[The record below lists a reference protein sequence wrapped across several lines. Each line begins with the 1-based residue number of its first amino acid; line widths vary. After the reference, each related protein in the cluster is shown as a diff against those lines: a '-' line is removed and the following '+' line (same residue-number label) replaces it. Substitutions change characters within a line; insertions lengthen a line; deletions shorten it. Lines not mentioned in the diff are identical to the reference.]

1 MIFLGLDVGSTGC
14 KCAAYRD
21 DGTMAAIAYR
31 EYKTEAGHADMDADE
46 MFLSVGEV
54 ISDCASKVDRNEI
67 KAIAV
72 TSFGESTVAV
82 DKNGKTLSRFI
93 MYTDKRGM
101 PETEAVISKIG
112 YERIMYV
119 TCEKPDPMY
128 SLPKI
133 MWTLKNIPGVRV
145 NVYKFLQ
152 VSDFICFKLSGETK
166 VSATLACR
174 TMAYNV
180 EDKCWDNDL
189 LDAGGISAD
198 LMPEVVPCGSVVGD
212 VLPSVALSLG
222 IPAGIR
228 VINTSQDQVAAAV
241 GAGVLDEGQ
250 AVDGTGSVE
259 CITPVFGKI
268 IRNREFPGR
277 NFVCVPHAEKD
288 KYVTYAFNWAG
299 GVLLKWFRDCFASHM
314 KPEAK
319 SRGISVYR
327 MLDELC
333 PKEPS
338 DVIVIPHHMGA
349 GGTPDMVPSAKGTF
363 TGMTMKTT
371 VPDIYRA
378 TMEGLTFEM
387 MYNIESL
394 SDFGIGISSLKATGG
409 GASSPVWL
417 QLKADIL
424 GRSITPVKNDQ
435 AGTAGCAMMA
445 GVAVGMYAD
454 LHEAAKVFVRF
465 GETCYPDDR
474 TKDFYA
480 DKYGRYKQIRNSI
493 LNVWDQ

>member
-14 KCAAYRD
+14 KCAAFREN
-21 DGTMAAIAYR
+21 GNMSAIAYR
-31 EYKTEAGHADMDADE
+31 EYKIEAGHADMDADA
-46 MFLSVGEV
+46 MFSCVSEV
-54 ISDCASKVDRNEI
+54 ISECASKVEKNEI

-101 PETEAVISKIG
+101 PETESVINKIG
-112 YERIMYV
+112 YERIMYL

-133 MWTLKNIPGVRV
+133 MWTLNNIPGVRE

-152 VSDFICFKLSGETK
+152 VSDFICFKLSGEAK

-180 EDKCWDNDL
+180 EYKCWDNDL
-189 LDAGGISAD
+189 LAAGGISAD
-198 LMPEVVPCGSVVGD
+198 LMPEVVPCGSIVGD
-212 VLPSVALSLG
+212 VPSSVASSLG
-222 IPAGIR
+222 IPAGIK

-268 IRNREFPGR
+268 IRNREFPNR

-299 GVLLKWFRDCFASHM
+299 GVLLKWFRDCFASYM

-319 SRGISVYR
+319 SRGVSVYR

-333 PKEPS
+333 PAELS

-371 VPDIYRA
+371 MPDIYRA

-394 SDFGIGISSLKATGG
+394 ADFSINISSLKATGG
-409 GASSPVWL
+409 GASSPIWL

-424 GRSITPVKNDQ
+424 RREITPIKNDE
-435 AGTAGCAMMA
+435 AGTVGCAMMA
-445 GVAVGMYAD
+445 GVAVGAYAN

-465 GETCYPDDR
+465 GETCYPNER
-474 TKDFYA
+474 IKDFYA
-480 DKYGRYKQIRNSI
+480 DKYNKYKQIRNGI
-493 LNVWDQ
+493 LNIWS